1 MLTVKPLSE
10 AIRIAREQFG
20 ALRTESEVVPLE
32 QSLHRVLAEEICS
45 TEFIPGF
52 DRSTVD
58 GYAVKSTDVFGC
70 SDAIPAILKL
80 VGEVAMGRH
89 ANLSIGPGQCA
100 SVPTGGE
107 VPAGADTMVML
118 EHTEDLGGRQI
129 AIYKPSAPGANM
141 IMRGEDTRPGQVMLS
156 AGQRINAADSG
167 TLAALGITRVPV
179 MRAPRVAIISTGDEL
194 VQAGEKP
201 GAGQIRDV
209 NAPMLFNAVREAG
222 GDPHQLGIIRDNEAA
237 ITAAVE
243 AAVNEFDMLILS
255 GGTSVGEKDAM
266 PRVISELGQ
275 MLVHGIAI
283 KPGKPT
289 LFGVINDKPVFG
301 LPGNP
306 VAAFFIFY
314 TLVRPILFSM
324 QGSRVTDRRVTLPV
338 SRAVPS
344 NHGREE
350 IVPIMIREGQAQ
362 PVASK
367 SGLITTLASTDGFI
381 RIPRELEG
389 LKQGDLVEVTL
400 FSR

>member
-10 AIRIAREQFG
+10 AISIAQAHFG
-20 ALRTESEVVPLE
+20 ALRTAPEVVPLE
-32 QSLHRVLAEEICS
+32 QALRRSLAEEICAA
-45 TEFIPGF
+45 EFIPGF

-70 SDAIPAILKL
+70 SEAIPALL
-80 VGEVAMGRH
+80 MLAGEVEMGQH
-89 ANLSIGPGQCA
+89 ADFSIAPGQCA

-107 VPAGADTMVML
+107 VPAGADTMVMV
-118 EHTEDLGGRQI
+118 EHTEDLGGGQI

-141 IMRGEDTRPGQVMLS
+141 IMRGEDTRPGQVMLP
-156 AGQRINAADSG
+156 AGRRINAADSG
-167 TLAALGITRVPV
+167 TLAALGIISVSV

-194 VQAGEKP
+194 VPTADKP

-209 NAPMLFNAVREAG
+209 NAPMLYNAVREAG
-222 GDPHQLGIIRDNEAA
+222 GNPDCLGIIRDHEED
-237 ITAAVE
+237 ITAVVK
-243 AAVNEFDMLILS
+243 AAVAEYDMIILS

-266 PRVISELGQ
+266 PRVISKLGS

-289 LFGVINDKPVFG
+289 LFGEIEGKPVFG

-314 TLVRPILFSM
+314 HLVRPILFSM
-324 QGSRVTDRRVTLPV
+324 QGATVTDRHVTLPV
-338 SRAVPS
+338 SRSVPS

-350 IVPIMIREGQAQ
+350 IVPVMIRDGQVE
-362 PVASK
+362 PVPSR
-367 SGLITTLASTDGFI
+367 SGLITTLACTDGFI

>member
-10 AIRIAREQFG
+10 AISIARAHFG
-20 ALRTESEVVPLE
+20 TLRTASEVVPIE
-32 QSLHRVLAEEICS
+32 QALLRALAEDIRS
-45 TEFIPGF
+45 SEFIPGF

-70 SDAIPAILKL
+70 SDTIPALL
-80 VGEVAMGRH
+80 MLAGVVEMGQH
-89 ANLSIGPGQCA
+89 AGFSIAQGQCA
-100 SVPTGGE
+100 GVPTGGE

-118 EHTEDLGGRQI
+118 EHTEDLGGGQI
-129 AIYKPSAPGANM
+129 AIYKPSAPGTNM
-141 IMRGEDTRPGQVMLS
+141 IMRGEDTKPGQVLLP
-156 AGQRINAADSG
+156 AGRRINAADSG
-167 TLAALGITRVPV
+167 TLAALGITTVPV
-179 MRAPRVAIISTGDEL
+179 MRSPRVAIISTGDEL
-194 VQAGEKP
+194 VPTGEKP

-209 NAPMLFNAVREAG
+209 NAPMLYNAVREAG
-222 GDPHQLGIIRDNEAA
+222 GTPQILGIIRDQEEEV
-237 ITAAVE
+237 TAAVK
-243 AAVNEFDMLILS
+243 AAVAQHDMLILS

-266 PRVISELGQ
+266 PRVINNLGE
-275 MLVHGIAI
+275 MLVHGLAI

-289 LFGVINDKPVFG
+289 LFGQIAGKPVFG

-314 TLVRPILFSM
+314 HLVRPILFSM
-324 QGSRVTDRRVTLPV
+324 QGATVTDSRVTLPV
-338 SRAVPS
+338 SRSVPS

-350 IVPIMIREGQAQ
+350 IVPVMIHEGRVE
-362 PVASK
+362 PVPSK
-367 SGLITTLASTDGFI
+367 SGLITTLACTDGFI